1 MSRSESEGTT
11 SSPESKSTAGSESGP
26 VNGQPTGQANGSGD
40 RAANG
45 SKPAPDV
52 ELPAQA
58 PAPAAE
64 PKQEM
69 TLSESTLVWMVD
81 SDKEARE
88 PDPSTAPRY
97 EFAAQQASRRRTLAL
112 VGAAGVLALIIALV
126 MHIVASHR
134 PPAVDESLDSAAQI
148 TRKAENA
155 LAQGRTG
162 EAIEL
167 AHLAIAANPRVPGA
181 YAVVGSVARAAGRT
195 VEARNAYRKYIELA
209 PVGPHAAEA
218 RAALAALPP

>member
-1 MSRSESEGTT
+1 V
-11 SSPESKSTAGSESGP
+11 SSPKDVP
-26 VNGQPTGQANGSGD
+26 ANGAK
-40 RAANG
+40 AAPDPELPPH
-45 SKPAPDV
+45 SPAPS
-52 ELPAQA
+52 
-58 PAPAAE
+58 AE

-69 TLSESTLVWMVD
+69 TLSESTLHWMVD
-81 SDKEARE
+81 SDKEAHE

-97 EFAAQQASRRRTLAL
+97 EFAAQVASRRRTLAL
-112 VGAAGVLALIIALV
+112 VGAAGALALIIALV
-126 MHIVASHR
+126 LHLVAGRR
-134 PPAVDESLDSAAQI
+134 PPPVDESFDSAAQI
-148 TRKAENA
+148 TRRAENA

-195 VEARNAYRKYIELA
+195 VEARDAYLKYIQLA